1 MNHLHIVGKKAKA
14 RKILALDQLLMML
27 ARQVKGKA
35 PYLRKEGTHL
45 ILSPKLGVVGLQTM
59 RMTSHTRSTNP
70 MCGLLHLPLRSNTIT
85 ISSLLVV
92 TTQLLSLQDG
102 RNTVSH
108 RRAQLTHQ
116 TQGSI
121 AFHRRDSPA
130 TLMSGLEEASWKLV
144 FDIFLPFCLQT
155 QLIITCACKGC
166 FCILNY
172 TCGAVVLLLL
182 SSSFLASP
190 FQLRARFPC
199 EISRLW
205 RADLLPDTCMR
216 AWSFVIVVCSL
227 HGQPTLELFAASN
240 LTSPNDGS
248 QCRYASTRLLKT
260 SPVILPS
267 ALSLG

>member
-45 ILSPKLGVVGLQTM
+45 ILNPKLGVVGLQTM

-85 ISSLLVV
+85 ISSLLAV

-121 AFHRRDSPA
+121 AFRRRDSPA
-130 TLMSGLEEASWKLV
+130 TLMSGLEEASWRLV

-172 TCGAVVLLLL
+172 TCGA
-182 SSSFLASP
+182 AAAQ
-190 FQLRARFPC
+190 FQLPYFP
-199 EISRLW
+199 
-205 RADLLPDTCMR
+205 LP
-216 AWSFVIVVCSL
+216 APS
-227 HGQPTLELFAASN
+227 TLSW
-240 LTSPNDGS
+240 
-248 QCRYASTRLLKT
+248 
-260 SPVILPS
+260 
-267 ALSLG
+267 